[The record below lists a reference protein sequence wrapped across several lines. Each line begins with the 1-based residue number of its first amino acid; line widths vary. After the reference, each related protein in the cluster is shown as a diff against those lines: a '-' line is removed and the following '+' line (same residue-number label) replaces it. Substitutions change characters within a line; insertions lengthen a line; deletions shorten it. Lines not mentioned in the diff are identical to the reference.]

1 MSTGNNIK
9 SHKIDN
15 EKNKI
20 YTSTVVIF
28 WIVLA
33 FSILTISNIFI
44 MNEFDLFNRYL
55 FFSSAIVLSCLGIAL
70 IVLAAKAK
78 LTRISKA
85 FFILTGA
92 SAAGIVVG
100 SVLHNLVYAL
110 FIKLFGEGFWA
121 SIGDEPVFF
130 IFATIV
136 CPLAL
141 LVGIIGG
148 IVLIAK
154 KKLILQK

>member
-1 MSTGNNIK
+1 MENK
-9 SHKIDN
+9 
-15 EKNKI
+15 KNKI
-20 YTSTVVIF
+20 YTSTMVIF
-28 WIVLA
+28 WITLA
-33 FSILTISNIFI
+33 FFIVTISNIFI
-44 MNEFDLFNRYL
+44 MNLIDLFNRYL
-55 FFSSAIVLSCLGIAL
+55 FFAAAIILPCLGIAL

-78 LTRISKA
+78 FTRISKV

-92 SAAGIVVG
+92 SAIGMVVG

-121 SIGDEPVFF
+121 NLGDEPVFF
-130 IFATIV
+130 IFATII

-148 IVLIAK
+148 IVLISRK
-154 KKLILQK
+154 KIILQ